1 MISSSGCDLPKQK
14 KGMYIRA
21 PQTVRILTYITVQE
35 NNDEES
41 FYRYTSGRW
50 LFKED
55 EQMAKRY
62 VRFNIIAL
70 KQAASDAVKSPC
82 VSITKLP
89 EGLFNKVFL
98 LKMSNNQELIAKIP
112 SPNAG
117 VEHFTVASEVATL
130 EFVSED
136 PWIIL
141 GAVDLTSLIM
151 TE

>member
-1 MISSSGCDLPKQK
+1 
-14 KGMYIRA
+14 
-21 PQTVRILTYITVQE
+21 
-35 NNDEES
+35 
-41 FYRYTSGRW
+41 
-50 LFKED
+50 
-55 EQMAKRY
+55 MAKRY